1 MTSAAETTIRPPYA
15 VFAGLRRVA
24 LGSLAEAAVAARD
37 AAEREPF
44 APVLVFDGESGAVV
58 DLDLRGTAANVAARY
73 APPPAGPARRGRP
86 KLGVAAREVT
96 LLPRHWD
103 WLARQ
108 PGGASVALRRLVEAA
123 RKAEGAGDQ
132 ARRRRDGAYRFM
144 SALAGDL
151 PGFEAASRALFA
163 NDEPGLAQ
171 AIAAWPLDVQDQL
184 LGYLRAAGEAGA
196 D

>member
-1 MTSAAETTIRPPYA
+1 
-15 VFAGLRRVA
+15 
-24 LGSLAEAAVAARD
+24 
-37 AAEREPF
+37 
-44 APVLVFDGESGAVV
+44 
-58 DLDLRGTAANVAARY
+58 
-73 APPPAGPARRGRP
+73 
-86 KLGVAAREVT
+86 
-96 LLPRHWD
+96 
-103 WLARQ
+103 
-108 PGGASVALRRLVEAA
+108 VALRRLVEAA

-184 LGYLRAAGEAGA
+184 LGYLRGASEAGA

>member
-1 MTSAAETTIRPPYA
+1 MTSPAESIVRPPYA

-24 LGSLAEAAVAARD
+24 MGTLAEAAVAARD
-37 AAEREPF
+37 AAEREPC

-58 DLDLRGTAANVAARY
+58 DLDLRGTADEIAARY
-73 APPPAGPARRGRP
+73 APPLPGPARRGRP

-103 WLARQ
+103 WLAGQ
-108 PGGASVALRRLVEAA
+108 PGGASATLRRLVEAA
-123 RKAEGAGDQ
+123 RKAEGAGGP
-132 ARRRRDGAYRFM
+132 ARRRRDCAYRFM

-163 NDEPGLAQ
+163 GDEAGLAR
-171 AIAAWPLDVQDQL
+171 AVAAWPLDVQDQL
-184 LGYLRAAGEAGA
+184 LGYLRGANEAGA